1 MSQKVGRPKASADVK
16 KDIRFSVRLDIKT
29 EQALQE
35 YCRKNNITKG
45 EAIRQGINLLLG
57 K

>member
-29 EQALQE
+29 EPGITRVLQE
-35 YCRKNNITKG
+35 KQYNQRRSHTTGNKLV
-45 EAIRQGINLLLG
+45 IR
-57 K
+57 

>member
-1 MSQKVGRPKASADVK
+1 MSQKVGRPKASAE
-16 KDIRFSVRLDIKT
+16 DIRFSVRLDIKT

-35 YCRKNNITKG
+35 YCKKNNITKG